1 MAVRHVDFLFGIH
14 DHQPVGN
21 FDHVFKD
28 AFARC
33 YRPFLDVF
41 AQFPA
46 VKCSIHTSGP
56 LLEWLADNE
65 PGYLDL
71 VRALV
76 QSGRI
81 EILGGGFYE
90 PILPVLPERDAVG
103 QIKMMSAW
111 SDARFGAR
119 PTGMWLAE
127 RVWDPYLPR
136 VLKKADIRFTVL
148 DDTHFR
154 AAGLRDEEMVG
165 YFLTEREGDA
175 VGVYPIDKNL
185 RYKIPFAQPHE
196 VIDYLR
202 GVAREPSEGQPV
214 PAVTYADDGEK
225 FGLWPDTYKWV
236 YEERWLARFFQ
247 ALTDNADWLHTK
259 TLGEH
264 HAQAPPTG
272 RLYLPAAS
280 YDEMMEWALP
290 AGRIGEFERAV
301 KEAGAARPF
310 VRGGF
315 WPNFMVKYPEV
326 NWMAKRATFASA
338 QVAKAMGGDAAV
350 VAAASAKPPEML
362 KKLWRAQC
370 NCGYWHG
377 LFGGLY
383 LNYIRHANYTN
394 LLEAERMVEGKV
406 RSREDH
412 LEHEFADVDRDGR
425 DELVVTGRF
434 LNAFLKP
441 DLGGSVVELD
451 FKPKAF
457 HVGNVLARRY
467 EAYHDKLANAESGGG
482 SGGGGPKTIHDI
494 VRVKEP
500 GLEKKLQYDRYPRS
514 SFLDHFLGED
524 VDLGR
529 FAAQTY
535 HETGWFAGARYKPGA
550 ADFSGAKDQ
559 ATVSMSRTSDV
570 EAGDG
575 RTVPV
580 EVEKTYVFERARPAM
595 RVRWRITNR
604 GSQGAR
610 VRFATELNLTLL
622 AGDAEDRRF
631 EIPGAS
637 LEDARLKSAGETP
650 EATGID
656 LVDGWS
662 GFRVQLRFPAA
673 TLWRHPVETVSQ
685 SEGGFEA
692 TYQGSCVAPVWWLEL
707 APGKT
712 VEREVSL
719 SFADA

>member
-1 MAVRHVDFLFGIH
+1 MRQVDFLFGIH

-21 FDHVFKD
+21 FGHVFKD
-28 AFARC
+28 AFERC

-41 AQFPA
+41 SQFPA

-71 VRALV
+71 LRAMV
-76 QSGRI
+76 QAGRV

-90 PILPVLPERDAVG
+90 PILPALPERDAVG

-111 SDARFGAR
+111 SEKRFGAK

-136 VLKKADIRFTVL
+136 VLRKGDIRFTVL

-154 AAGLRDEEMVG
+154 AAGLADEEMVG

-185 RYKIPFAQPHE
+185 RYKIPFSQPEE
-196 VIDYLR
+196 VIEYLAK
-202 GVAREPSEGQPV
+202 VAKEPSEGQPI

-236 YEERWLARFFQ
+236 YEERWLARFFE
-247 ALTDNADWLHTK
+247 ALTANQDWLHTK

-264 HAQAPPTG
+264 FAANPPTG
-272 RLYLPAAS
+272 RLYLPTAS

-290 AGRIGEFERAV
+290 AGRINGYEKAL
-301 KEAGAARPF
+301 KGAGDAKPF

-315 WPNFMVKYPEV
+315 WPNFMVKYPEA
-326 NWMAKRATFASA
+326 NWMSKRATFASA
-338 QVAKAMGGDAAV
+338 AVAKAMGGDAAV
-350 VAAASAKPPEML
+350 IAAATANPPEML
-362 KKLWRAQC
+362 KKLWRSQC

-383 LNYIRHANYTN
+383 LNYIRHANYSN
-394 LLEAERMVEGKV
+394 LIEAERMVEQKI

-441 DLGGSVVELD
+441 DAGGAVAEID

-457 HVGNVLARRY
+457 HVTSVLARRY
-467 EAYHDKLANAESGGG
+467 EPYHEKLTHPPASPTAEG
-482 SGGGGPKTIHDI
+482 SGDAPKTIHDI

-500 GLEKKLQYDRYPRS
+500 GLEKKLQYDRYPRF
-514 SFLDHFLGED
+514 SFLDHFLGNE
-524 VDLGR
+524 VDLAA

-535 HETGWFAGARYKPGA
+535 RETGWFAGALYKTGKP
-550 ADFSGAKDQ
+550 DFSGSREF
-559 ATVSMSRTSDV
+559 ATVPLSRT
-570 EAGDG
+570 A
-575 RTVPV
+575 
-580 EVEKTYVFERARPAM
+580 EVEHAPGQREPIEIEKTFSFDRNTPSM
-595 RVRWRITNR
+595 TVRWKITNR
-604 GSQGAR
+604 GGKTAR
-610 VRFATELNLTLL
+610 VRFTSEVNLSLL
-622 AGDAEDRRF
+622 AGDADDRFF
-631 EIPGAS
+631 EVPGAT
-637 LEDARLKSAGETP
+637 LADKKLKSAGENAD
-650 EATGID
+650 ATGID
-656 LVDGWS
+656 LVDRWS
-662 GFRVQLRFPAA
+662 GFRIALRFPKAS
-673 TLWRHPVETVSQ
+673 LWRYPVETVSQ

-692 TYQGSCVAPVWWLEL
+692 TYQGSCIAPVWTLEL
-707 APGKT
+707 EPGKT
-712 VEREVSL
+712 VEREISL
-719 SFADA
+719 SFGDA

>member
-1 MAVRHVDFLFGIH
+1 MRQVDFLFGIH

-21 FDHVFKD
+21 FGHVFKD
-28 AFARC
+28 AFERC

-41 AQFPA
+41 SQYPA
-46 VKCSIHTSGP
+46 VKCSVHTSGP
-56 LLEWLADNE
+56 LLEWLADHE

-71 VRALV
+71 LRALV
-76 QSGRI
+76 AAGRV

-103 QIKMMSAW
+103 QIRMMSSWAEK
-111 SDARFGAR
+111 RFGQK

-154 AAGLRDEEMVG
+154 AAGLRDDEMVG
-165 YFLTEREGDA
+165 WFVTEREGDA

-185 RYKIPFAQPHE
+185 RYKIPFAQPEE
-196 VIDYLR
+196 VIEYLR
-202 GVAREPSEGQPV
+202 GISKEPSEGQPV

-247 ALTDNADWLHTK
+247 ALSDNKEWLHTK

-264 HAQAPPTG
+264 HASSVPTG
-272 RLYLPAAS
+272 RLYLPTAS

-290 AGRIGEFERAV
+290 AAMVNEFERV
-301 KEAGAARPF
+301 LHDAGPARPF

-315 WPNFMVKYPEV
+315 WPNFMVKYPEA
-326 NWMAKRATFASA
+326 NWMSKRATFASA

-350 VAAASAKPPEML
+350 IAAASANPPEML
-362 KKLWRAQC
+362 KKLWRSQC

-383 LNYIRHANYTN
+383 LNYIRHANYSN
-394 LLEAERMVEGKV
+394 VIEAERMVEQKV

-412 LEHEFADVDRDGR
+412 LEHQLVDIDRDGR

-434 LNAFLKP
+434 LNAILKP
-441 DLGGSVVELD
+441 ELGASILEID

-457 HVGNVLARRY
+457 NVTNVLARRY
-467 EAYHDKLANAESGGG
+467 EAYHDKLSRADQTG
-482 SGGGGPKTIHDI
+482 SDAGGGPRTIHDI

-500 GLEKKLQYDRYPRS
+500 GLEKKLQYDRYPRAC
-514 SFLDHFLGED
+514 FLDHFLGEE
-524 VDLGR
+524 VDLAS
-529 FAAQTY
+529 FAGQTY
-535 HETGWFAGARYKPGA
+535 RETGWFAGARYKAGNPDFGGA
-550 ADFSGAKDQ
+550 RDH
-559 ATVSMSRTSDV
+559 ATVSFTRTSEV
-570 EAGDG
+570 EVAGG
-575 RTVPV
+575 RRVPI
-580 EVEKTYVFERARPAM
+580 EVEKTFTFERARPVIV
-595 RVRWRITNR
+595 VRWRLSNR
-604 GSQGAR
+604 GGNEAT
-610 VRFATELNLTLL
+610 VRFGTELNLTLL
-622 AGDAEDRRF
+622 AGDADDRF
-631 EIPGAS
+631 YEVPGGAA
-637 LEDARLKSAGETP
+637 LADKRLKSAGEIANA
-650 EATGID
+650 EKLD
-656 LVDGWS
+656 LVDRWS
-662 GFRVQLRFPAA
+662 GFRMSLRFGRA

-692 TYQGSCVAPVWWLEL
+692 TYQGSCVMPVWALEL
-707 APGKT
+707 EPGAP
-712 VEREVSL
+712 VERELVL
-719 SFADA
+719 TFADA

>member
-1 MAVRHVDFLFGIH
+1 MRQVDFLFGIH

-21 FDHVFKD
+21 FGHVFKD
-28 AFARC
+28 AFERC

-41 AQFPA
+41 AQFPK
-46 VKCSIHTSGP
+46 VKCSVHTSGP

-71 VRALV
+71 LRAMV
-76 QSGRI
+76 QAGRV

-111 SDARFGAR
+111 SEKRFGTK

-136 VLKKADIRFTVL
+136 VLRRGDIKFTVL

-185 RYKIPFAQPHE
+185 RYKIPFSQPEE
-196 VIDYLR
+196 VIAYLAH
-202 GVAREPSEGQPV
+202 VAKEPSEGQPI

-236 YEERWLARFFQ
+236 YEERWLARFFEQ
-247 ALTDNADWLHTK
+247 LTANAEWLHVK

-264 HAQAPPTG
+264 FAASAPTG
-272 RLYLPAAS
+272 RLYLPTAS

-290 AGRIGEFERAV
+290 ADRINGYEKV
-301 KEAGAARPF
+301 LKDPGSAAAKPY

-315 WPNFMVKYPEV
+315 WPNFMVKYPEA
-326 NWMAKRATFASA
+326 NWMSKRATLASA

-350 VAAASAKPPEML
+350 VAAASASPPEML
-362 KKLWRAQC
+362 KKLWRSQC

-383 LNYIRHANYTN
+383 LNYIRHANYSN
-394 LLEAERMVEGKV
+394 LIEAERMVEQKL

-441 DLGGSVVELD
+441 DVGGSVSEID

-457 HVGNVLARRY
+457 NVSNVLARRY
-467 EAYHDKLANAESGGG
+467 EAYHDKLRDLDEGASED
-482 SGGGGPKTIHDI
+482 GGGPKTIHDI

-500 GLEKKLQYDRYPRS
+500 GLEKKLQYDRYPRL
-514 SFLDHFLGED
+514 SFLDHFLGAE
-524 VDLGR
+524 VDLAA
-529 FAAQTY
+529 FAGQTY
-535 HETGWFAGARYKPGA
+535 RETGWFAGARYKTGKP
-550 ADFSGAKDQ
+550 DFSGGRDF
-559 ATVSMSRTSDV
+559 ATVPLSRTSEV
-570 EAGDG
+570 EVAPG
-575 RTVPV
+575 RREPV
-580 EVEKTYVFERARPAM
+580 EVEKTYTFDRNRPALT
-595 RVRWRITNR
+595 VRWKITNR
-604 GSQGAR
+604 GSAPAS
-610 VRFATELNLTLL
+610 VRFASELNLSLL
-622 AGDAEDRRF
+622 AGDADDRYF
-631 EIPGAS
+631 EIPGVVLA
-637 LEDARLKSAGETP
+637 EKKLKSAGETP
-650 EATGID
+650 DATGID
-656 LVDGWS
+656 LVDRWG
-662 GFRVQLRFPAA
+662 GFRIALRFPKG
-673 TLWRHPVETVSQ
+673 TLWRYPVETVSQ

-692 TYQGSCVAPVWWLEL
+692 TYQGSCVAPVWSLEL
-707 APGKT
+707 EPSKT
-712 VEREVSL
+712 VEREISL
-719 SFADA
+719 SFGDA